1 MRCSSHAEVFV
12 CDKEP
17 LTVQSCVQSA
27 IVTSL
32 NHTIGVIQLEV
43 SIEVVV
49 QADSCLVS

>member
-1 MRCSSHAEVFV
+1 M
-12 CDKEP
+12 CDKVI
-17 LTVQSCVQSA
+17 VQSCVQPA

-49 QADSCLVS
+49 QADFCLVS